1 MTIIDRMI
9 ANRQKRAATTAELDA
24 ELAALVY
31 EAMTVHGITWHDIG
45 RALKISKQRVY
56 QLRAAGDPN
65 R

>member
-24 ELAALVY
+24 ELASLIY
-31 EAMTVHGITWHDIG
+31 EAMTVHDVSWQDIG

-56 QLRAAGDPN
+56 QLRAAGDPH

>member
-9 ANRQKRAATTAELDA
+9 ANRQKRAATIAELDA

-45 RALKISKQRVY
+45 RA
-56 QLRAAGDPN
+56 
-65 R
+65 